1 MYRITCIETDPN
13 SFPFFSS
20 LFWLSTFFVEKK
32 VKWCRFVNRL
42 QRFSIQ
48 RERERERESFI
59 DSFVVVKKVR
69 GSRGVDFYGFFGG
82 NYYIPDLFLRK
93 FSFHFFLQ
101 IREKRRRCACVKFYR
116 IRSVT
121 KINRELSGKL
131 ERRNRKEIL
140 FLSPLS
146 K

>member
-1 MYRITCIETDPN
+1 MYRITCIETKPN
-13 SFPFFSS
+13 SFS
-20 LFWLSTFFVEKK
+20 LFFLPVLTFDFSCRKK
-32 VKWCRFVNRL
+32 SEMMSVRKPFTTFL
-42 QRFSIQ
+42 DP
-48 RERERERESFI
+48 ERERERESFI

-69 GSRGVDFYGFFGG
+69 GSRGIDFYGFFGG

-101 IREKRRRCACVKFYR
+101 IREKRRRFACVKFYR

-121 KINRELSGKL
+121 EINRELSGKL